1 MCQFLRLETFC
12 GVQGLYRVIDRE
24 CIVSF
29 TEPQRHPFSVKM
41 EAAFTSEGAGGGGSL
56 TSQGSDRRRQSY
68 QQNFFEN
75 RLYIVLVIVI
85 FIVILIKE

>member
-1 MCQFLRLETFC
+1 MRLETFC
-12 GVQGLYRVIDRE
+12 GVQGLYRVIDRK

-29 TEPQRHPFSVKM
+29 TKPQRHPFSVKM
-41 EAAFTSEGAGGGGSL
+41 EAPFTSEGAGGGEVVIAEGSL
-56 TSQGSDRRRQSY
+56 ISE
-68 QQNFFEN
+68 NFFEN